1 MARMRDQNRDGER
14 LGAVFLLGL
23 ILFNP
28 LLIQIFD
35 GGANVAAFGVPLLY
49 LYLFVGWA
57 VLIGLMAVVTERTSA
72 DAGTTREARSPH
84 PEDQLVDR

>member
-14 LGAVFLLGL
+14 LGAIFLLGL

-28 LLIQIFD
+28 LLVQIFD
-35 GGANVAAFGVPLLY
+35 GGAGVALFGVPLLY

-72 DAGTTREARSPH
+72 HTGKTREARSTN
-84 PEDQLVDR
+84 PEDHLADR

>member
-14 LGAVFLLGL
+14 LGAIFLLGL

-35 GGANVAAFGVPLLY
+35 GGADVALFGVPLLY
-49 LYLFVGWA
+49 LYLFIGWA

-72 DAGTTREARSPH
+72 HAGKTREARSTN
-84 PEDQLVDR
+84 PEDHLVDR

>member
-1 MARMRDQNRDGER
+1 MARMRDQNRDGAR

-23 ILFNP
+23 VLFNP

-35 GGANVAAFGVPLLY
+35 GGADVAVFGVPLLY

-72 DAGTTREARSPH
+72 DAGTTWETRSTH
-84 PEDQLVDR
+84 PEDQLVER

>member
-1 MARMRDQNRDGER
+1 MARIRDQDRDGER

-23 ILFNP
+23 ILFSP
-28 LLIQIFD
+28 LLVQIFD
-35 GGANVAAFGVPLLY
+35 GGADVAVLGVPLLF

-72 DAGTTREARSPH
+72 DAGTTREARSTNT
-84 PEDQLVDR
+84 EDHLVDK

>member
-14 LGAVFLLGL
+14 LGAIFLLGL

-28 LLIQIFD
+28 LLVQVFD
-35 GGANVAAFGVPLLY
+35 GGADVAVFGVPLLY
-49 LYLFVGWA
+49 LYLFVSWA

-72 DAGTTREARSPH
+72 HAGTTGEARSTN
-84 PEDQLVDR
+84 PEDHLVDR

>member
-28 LLIQIFD
+28 LLVQIFD
-35 GGANVAAFGVPLLY
+35 GGADVALFGVPLLY
-49 LYLFVGWA
+49 LYLFIGWA

-72 DAGTTREARSPH
+72 HAGATREARSTI
-84 PEDQLVDR
+84 PEDHLVDR

>member
-23 ILFNP
+23 VLFNP
-28 LLIQIFD
+28 LVLRIFD
-35 GGANVAAFGVPLLY
+35 AGAETTVFGIPLLY

-57 VLIGLMAVVTERTSA
+57 VLVGLMAVVTERASA
-72 DAGTTREARSPH
+72 EGGTTPDQRPTN
-84 PEDQLVDR
+84 PEDQ

>member
-28 LLIQIFD
+28 LLVQIFD
-35 GGANVAAFGVPLLY
+35 GGADVSLFGVPLLY
-49 LYLFVGWA
+49 LYLFIGWA

-72 DAGTTREARSPH
+72 HAGTTREARSTI
-84 PEDQLVDR
+84 PEDHLVDR

>member
-1 MARMRDQNRDGER
+1 MKDQNGDGER

-23 ILFNP
+23 ILFSP
-28 LLIQIFD
+28 LLVQIFD
-35 GGANVAAFGVPLLY
+35 GGADVAVFGIPLLY

-72 DAGTTREARSPH
+72 DAGTTREAPSTNL
-84 PEDQLVDR
+84 EDHLVDR